1 MASMEITMN
10 VRTMTNAMQ
19 NDEVRFGAS
28 LLCAVLCERLSGLL
42 LARAL
47 S

>member
-1 MASMEITMN
+1 MN
-10 VRTMTNAMQ
+10 VRTMNIALQ
-19 NDEVRFGAS
+19 NDEARFGAS

-42 LARAL
+42 LGSDL